1 MKNEIYLMA
10 SILLFISVF
19 SVGVSAYADA
29 EINTKPVSLSTCPCD
44 TLTAKHINAYLENK
58 GSSGS
63 FELSLDLPDGWSGF
77 IKPEI
82 YVANG
87 EEKKIDPLWIT
98 AGCGCKPGVKTIE
111 IKATSEEGK
120 TFTETF
126 DVNVLKCHYLEIDA
140 PQEVE
145 VCDGKTRKVNLEIK
159 NEGRFEERVKLSSN
173 REWAE
178 LAEDTITIAKKSS
191 ETIPLVLDPEE
202 SGEVKISAVSTNSY
216 AEASLNMDVS
226 VSTCYDFDAY
236 LRPERESIC
245 LKESSDRKLIIENK
259 GSREDEYTILSPEWL
274 DIGIDTVHLKPGKK
288 GEVSFSITPDELG
301 RKDFYFKISSDKADK
316 EVRLDGMVETNE
328 CRDVVVITTPSEKK
342 ICQGEKTQFEV
353 MVKNSGNVEE
363 VYHLETSLGTLGRDK
378 VVLESGEAKKLT
390 LTVDTKN
397 LSPQTREIVVRAYKE
412 GISDTSRISLEINNC
427 YSADLRV
434 EPQVQEA
441 CQCDDASFI
450 VTVENTGKYEDT
462 YTLKYGGSEKEF
474 TLEPGE
480 KDEFLYDFT
489 AMYKS
494 GTVND
499 IEVKLYSSNV
509 MEKKNA
515 TIKMKPSSEC
525 YSVDIETGED
535 FECCDLEAPRCKAS
549 VVPLKLKNNGGRTDT
564 YSISVIGPEW
574 TYLEKNKT
582 SLGINESEVIY
593 LYVSPPFEANLEEYS
608 VDVIAESRKTED
620 KLVLNIE
627 VIPNG
632 TATMEEEAKSSTT
645 TIKIEEPL
653 EEDNETEEI
662 NVSENETED
671 DKMGV
676 NETPTGEAVKDEETG
691 LWQRVTF
698 FVILIVVIAILGYII
713 FS

>member
-10 SILLFISVF
+10 SILLFISVL

-98 AGCGCKPGVKTIE
+98 AGCGCEPGIRTIGIE
-111 IKATSEEGK
+111 ATSEEGK
-120 TFTETF
+120 TFTKSF
-126 DVNVLKCHYLEIDA
+126 DVNVLKCHYFEMHA

-145 VCDGKTRKVNLEIK
+145 VCDGKTRKVDLKIK
-159 NEGRFEERVKLSSN
+159 NEGRFEERVKLSTN
-173 REWAE
+173 KEWAE
-178 LAEDTITIAKKSS
+178 LAEDTITIAKESS
-191 ETIPLVLDPEE
+191 KTIPLVLDPKE

-216 AEASLNMDVS
+216 ADASMDMDVT

-236 LRPERESIC
+236 LRPERENIC
-245 LKESSDRKLIIENK
+245 LKESSDRKLVIENK
-259 GSREDEYTILSPEWL
+259 GSREDDYTILSPEWL
-274 DIGIDTVHLKPGKK
+274 NVGIDTVHLKPGKK
-288 GEVSFSITPDELG
+288 GEVSFSITPNELG
-301 RKDFYFKISSDKADK
+301 RKDFYFKVSSEKADK
-316 EVRLDGMVETNE
+316 EMRLDGMIETKE
-328 CRDVVVITTPSEKK
+328 CRDVVVITTPSEKE
-342 ICQGEKTQFEV
+342 ICQGEKAQFEV

-363 VYHLETSLGTLGRDK
+363 VYHLETSLGTLDQDK

-397 LSPQTREIVVRAYKE
+397 LSPQTREIVVRAYQE
-412 GISDTSRISLEINNC
+412 GISDTSRIDLRINNC

-434 EPQVQEA
+434 EPETQEV
-441 CQCDDASFI
+441 CQCDDAGFTI
-450 VTVENTGKYEDT
+450 TVENTGKYEDM

-474 TLEPGE
+474 SLEPQE
-480 KDEFLYDFT
+480 VKEFQYDFT

-494 GTVND
+494 STVND
-499 IEVKLYSSNV
+499 IEVRLYSGNV
-509 MEKKNA
+509 MVKKNA

-525 YSVDIETGED
+525 YSVNVETGED

-549 VVPLKLKNNGGRTDT
+549 VVPLKIENNGGRTDT

-582 SLGINESEVIY
+582 SLGIDESEIIY
-593 LYVSPPFEANLEEYS
+593 LYVSPPFEAELGDYS

-620 KLVLNIE
+620 KLVLDID
-627 VIPNG
+627 VTPNG
-632 TATMEEEAKSSTT
+632 TATMEEQATT
-645 TIKIEEPL
+645 TTTTLKIEEPP
-653 EEDNETEEI
+653 EEENETEEVNVSDNETEE
-662 NVSENETED
+662 NVTE
-671 DKMGV
+671 V
-676 NETPTGEAVKDEETG
+676 NETPTGEVVKDEET
-691 LWQRVTF
+691 
-698 FVILIVVIAILGYII
+698 
-713 FS
+713 